1 MRDEINK
8 LKQNKVGNE
17 EYEVSNFNINERL
30 DMLEKKSN
38 DVVHTDNA
46 STAINPST
54 LSNNGGSAIDEAA
67 LADIVNKLANLQKD
81 S

>member
-1 MRDEINK
+1 
-8 LKQNKVGNE
+8 
-17 EYEVSNFNINERL
+17 
-30 DMLEKKSN
+30 MLEKKSN

-67 LADIVNKLANLQKD
+67 LADILNKLANLQKD